1 MEITSLDRIRE
12 MSRGEAVEL
21 SPYFEGEP
29 FIVRLKRPSLYMLA
43 ARGVIPNPLLGAAK
57 EVFDGK
63 GGNEDKEDNVDNDL
77 DGHKFKD
84 MAELLNIVA
93 ENALVEPTYQQ
104 FEESGISLTDM
115 QLIQIFNYT
124 QTGVKMLERFR
135 NVEAADTSAESKSE
149 V

>member
-12 MSRGEAVEL
+12 MAQGEAVEL
-21 SPYFEGEP
+21 SSFFGDEP
-29 FIVRLKRPSLYMLA
+29 FVVRLKRPSLYTLA
-43 ARGVIPNPLLGAAK
+43 ARGTIPNPLLGVAK

-63 GGNEDKEDNVDNDL
+63 GRKDDSDP
-77 DGHKFKD
+77 DGSKFKD

-135 NVEAADTSAESKSE
+135 NIEAADTSAESKSE